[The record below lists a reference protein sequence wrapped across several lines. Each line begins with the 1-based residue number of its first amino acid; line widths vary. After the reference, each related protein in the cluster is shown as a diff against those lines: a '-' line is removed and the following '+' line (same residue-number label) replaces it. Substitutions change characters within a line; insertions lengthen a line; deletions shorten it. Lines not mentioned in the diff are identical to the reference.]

1 MKKAK
6 IYSVLSN
13 SDNET
18 TTIEALA
25 DYDEK
30 NRVIKYT
37 EEDTFVEIEIKNKS
51 VTMKRKN
58 EEFNMILKFSLN
70 EKERCKYEVVSLGL
84 NMDIDVYTKKLE
96 IEENRIY
103 INYKLYNDNKV
114 FGVFEYK
121 LLLMEWFYEYK
132 RRYKKNNR
140 KSIKNS

>member
-1 MKKAK
+1 MKKVK

-25 DYDEK
+25 EYDKK
-30 NRVIKYT
+30 NKIIKYT
-37 EEDTFVEIEIKNKS
+37 EEDTSVEIEIKNKT

-58 EEFNMILKFSLN
+58 EEFNMVLKFSLN

-103 INYKLYNDNKV
+103 INYELYNDNKI

-121 LLLMEWFYEYK
+121 LLLME
-132 RRYKKNNR
+132 
-140 KSIKNS
+140 

>member
-25 DYDEK
+25 DYDKK
-30 NRVIKYT
+30 NRIIKYT
-37 EEDTFVEIEIKNKS
+37 EEDTSVEIEIKNKT

-58 EEFNMILKFSLN
+58 EETNIILKFSLN
-70 EKERCKYEVVSLGL
+70 ETERCKYEVTSLGL
-84 NMDIDVYTKKLE
+84 NLDIDVYTKKLE

-103 INYKLYNDNKV
+103 INYELYNDNKL

-121 LLLMEWFYEYK
+121 LLLME
-132 RRYKKNNR
+132 
-140 KSIKNS
+140 